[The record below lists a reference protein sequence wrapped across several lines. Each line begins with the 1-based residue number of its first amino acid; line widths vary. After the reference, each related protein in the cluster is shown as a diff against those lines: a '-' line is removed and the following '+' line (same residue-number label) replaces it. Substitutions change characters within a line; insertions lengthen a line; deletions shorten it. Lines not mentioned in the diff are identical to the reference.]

1 MAYCS
6 VLCESI
12 ENAYDTVVRFGN
24 KVCFEI
30 ESNVWEIERILYYEA
45 NREALTVLCSVIKHL
60 GSGWSTQEIGRNTRL
75 RLVFLPTLLS
85 CSNRFL
91 RALQQNRAHSRLLYL
106 LIKGRLGRQFCIILV
121 MKVKCKF
128 PS

>member
-75 RLVFLPTLLS
+75 RFSLHF
-85 CSNRFL
+85 F
-91 RALQQNRAHSRLLYL
+91 RALTASCVLYNRTEHIQGFY
-106 LIKGRLGRQFCIILV
+106 IC
-121 MKVKCKF
+121 
-128 PS
+128 